1 MPAMEREAGTAAV
14 TAFDP
19 GIEAHLGRTAE
30 ARQASYLEFLRIPS
44 ISALPEHAPDIRR
57 AAQWIVDE
65 LTRIGF
71 EHAEVGET
79 AGHPVV
85 YADWLHAPGAPT
97 ILVYCHYDVQ
107 PVDPIGQWE
116 TAPFEPFIRDGRV
129 VGRGAADDKGQLH
142 LHLKAAEAL
151 LATRGRLPLNLRFL
165 FEGEEEIT
173 SASLGPWLA
182 ANLARLSADAVIIS
196 DTGFFEGN
204 LPALTVALRG
214 NLYTQIDVVGSPV
227 DLHSGG
233 FGGAVE
239 NPANALAHIVAGLK
253 DRDGHITIPGF
264 YDDVVEPTAQE
275 RFEISCLPFDEA
287 AYRAEIGVR
296 ALAPERGWTALEC
309 TAVRPTLDVNG
320 LWGGFQGDGQ
330 KTIIP
335 AAAHAKVS
343 CRLVPN
349 QDPDTVFERFRD
361 HVQRLAPPGVLV
373 EVTKLGEARPVRTDT
388 AHPVAQ
394 AALAVLEAEF
404 GRAPLLIRSGG
415 TIGVASMFVEQ
426 LGLPLVM
433 LGFTNPD
440 DNAHAP
446 NEFML
451 LENYERGLR
460 TVCRLWDDLGAM
472 ARDGAAATTAGTAV
486 RG

>member
-1 MPAMEREAGTAAV
+1 MPSMPDDAAPAPGLDPAVEAFLERTRLER
-14 TAFDP
+14 
-19 GIEAHLGRTAE
+19 H
-30 ARQASYLEFLRIPS
+30 ASYLELLRIPS
-44 ISALPEHAPDIRR
+44 ISALPEHAPDVRR
-57 AAQWIVDE
+57 AAAWIADE
-65 LTRIGF
+65 LARIGF
-71 EHAEVGET
+71 EHAEASDT

-97 ILVYCHYDVQ
+97 VIVYCHYDVQ
-107 PVDPIGQWE
+107 PVDPIEAWE

-142 LHLKAAEAL
+142 LHLRAAEAMFS
-151 LATRGRLPLNLRFL
+151 ARGRLPLNLRVV

-173 SASLGPWLA
+173 SANLAPWLD
-182 ANLARLSADAVIIS
+182 ANRDRLAADAVIIS

-214 NLYTQIDVVGSPV
+214 TLYTQIDVVGSPV
-227 DLHSGG
+227 DLHSGS

-239 NPANALAHIVAGLK
+239 NPGNALAHIIAGLK
-253 DRDGHITIPGF
+253 DRDGRILVPGF
-264 YDDVVEPTAQE
+264 YDEVLEPTPQE
-275 RFEISCLPFDEA
+275 RYEINCLPFDEDA
-287 AYRAEIGVR
+287 FRAEIGIR

-309 TAVRPTLDVNG
+309 KAVRPTLDVNG

-335 AAAHAKVS
+335 ASAHAKIS

-349 QDPDTVFERFRD
+349 QDPSMIFERLRD
-361 HVQRLAPPGVLV
+361 HVLRIAPPGVAV
-373 EVTKLGEARPVRTDT
+373 EVRNLGTARPVRTESSN
-388 AHPVAQ
+388 PVAQ
-394 AALAVLEAEF
+394 AALAALRAEF
-404 GRAPLLIRSGG
+404 GAEPLLIRSGG
-415 TIGVASMFVEQ
+415 TIGVASMFVDQ
-426 LGLPLVM
+426 LQVPLVM

-451 LENYERGLR
+451 LDNYERGLR
-460 TVCRLWDDLGAM
+460 TICRLWDDLGAM
-472 ARDGAAATTAGTAV
+472 AAPRAAAQGAGTGA